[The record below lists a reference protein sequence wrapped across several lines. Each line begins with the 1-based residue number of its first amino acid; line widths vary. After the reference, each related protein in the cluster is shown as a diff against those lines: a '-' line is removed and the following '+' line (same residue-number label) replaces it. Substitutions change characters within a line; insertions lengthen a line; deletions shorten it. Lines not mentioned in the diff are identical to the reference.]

1 MHIWNL
7 LVSLCFMQI
16 EKIFNRGSGAPTNG
30 SRRKWKKRRCESP
43 HDNDD
48 KEDGEQH
55 PLNESGPHDN
65 DNKEDEEQHPLNESG
80 PHDNDDK
87 EDEEQHPLN
96 ESGPHD
102 NDDKEDEEQHPLKE
116 SRPHDN
122 DNKEDEEQHPL
133 NESGP
138 HDNDNKEDEE
148 QHPLN
153 ESGPE
158 CQKKLFEDED
168 MVIDDSF
175 HGSYGYNSEDEMSPL
190 YPLDSSLLSESSFL
204 TALASE
210 LMEVPD
216 KDGIEVVKNTH
227 AFKIGDF
234 LLVEFDLVKSSK
246 KRKYIAEI
254 LELAK
259 GEDDEPLYK
268 VKCLKRVEEI
278 SLIGQ
283 KYLTYVI

>member
-1 MHIWNL
+1 
-7 LVSLCFMQI
+7 
-16 EKIFNRGSGAPTNG
+16 
-30 SRRKWKKRRCESP
+30 
-43 HDNDD
+43 
-48 KEDGEQH
+48 
-55 PLNESGPHDN
+55 
-65 DNKEDEEQHPLNESG
+65 
-80 PHDNDDK
+80 
-87 EDEEQHPLN
+87 
-96 ESGPHD
+96 
-102 NDDKEDEEQHPLKE
+102 
-116 SRPHDN
+116 
-122 DNKEDEEQHPL
+122 
-133 NESGP
+133 
-138 HDNDNKEDEE
+138 
-148 QHPLN
+148 
-153 ESGPE
+153 
-158 CQKKLFEDED
+158 

-268 VKCLKRVEEI
+268 VKCLKRVEENLFNWPEI
-278 SLIGQ
+278 PDICNIAETKILKQMDPPEKVQ
-283 KYLTYVI
+283 KRRSIKMFFPNLNEETC